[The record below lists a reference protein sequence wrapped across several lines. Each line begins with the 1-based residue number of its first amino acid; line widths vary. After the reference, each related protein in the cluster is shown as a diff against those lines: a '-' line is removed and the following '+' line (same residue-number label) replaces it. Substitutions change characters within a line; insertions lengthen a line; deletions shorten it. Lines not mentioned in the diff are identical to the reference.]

1 MSRFHRLL
9 LAAIVAAL
17 AAGCSGPPSPQ
28 WPELVPDDVA
38 RRALTQYDKNHD
50 GRIDAEEL
58 KASPPLQE
66 AMAMMDVNHEGSLTA
81 AKIAERVRKWL
92 NGGTIV
98 FRPMVSVSLDGQP
111 LEGAAVT
118 FEPEAF
124 MGPAYKPTSAV
135 TDKAGTCLPP
145 GDDPQFKGLHPGLY
159 RVRISK
165 KVNGQETLPACYN
178 TSTVLAREVAAD
190 LPRTKRM
197 ALGVFRLSSEG
208 TTE

>member
-9 LAAIVAAL
+9 LPAIVAAL

-28 WPELVPDDVA
+28 LPELVPNDVA
-38 RRALTQYDKNHD
+38 RRATHQYDKNHD
-50 GRIDAEEL
+50 GTIDAEEL

-66 AMAMMDVNHEGSLTA
+66 AMATMDVNREGSLNE

-98 FRPMVSVSLDGQP
+98 FNPMVLVSLDGQP

-124 MGPAYKPTSAV
+124 MGPAYKPTGAV

-145 GDDPQFKGLHPGLY
+145 GDNPQFQGLHPGLY
-159 RVRISK
+159 RVRSLEE
-165 KVNGQETLPACYN
+165 GQWAGDPSGLLQHVHRAGPGSRRRPA
-178 TSTVLAREVAAD
+178 AE
-190 LPRTKRM
+190 KRM
-197 ALGVFRLSSEG
+197 ALGVFPLSSEG